1 MTEYIVQIPDDLLE
15 SIKQVAR
22 QKRISVNQFFLTAI
36 QNNLLISENNDFSN
50 SHQEDLAQR
59 WEHYFKTA
67 RVAPESF
74 MTDVVDE
81 PSQPE
86 HIFI

>member
-1 MTEYIVQIPDDLLE
+1 MSEYVVQIPDDLLE
-15 SIKQVAR
+15 TIKQVAR

-36 QNNLLISENNDFSN
+36 QNNLLVSENDKFLNN
-50 SHQEDLAQR
+50 HQEDLAQR

-74 MTDVVDE
+74 MNDVADE
-81 PSQPE
+81 P
-86 HIFI
+86 IFHLSHL